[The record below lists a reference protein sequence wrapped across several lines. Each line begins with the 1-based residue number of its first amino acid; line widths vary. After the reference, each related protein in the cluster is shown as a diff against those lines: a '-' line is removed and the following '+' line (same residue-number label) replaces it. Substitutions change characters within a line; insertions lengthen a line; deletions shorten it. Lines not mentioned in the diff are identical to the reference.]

1 MTKGPLQG
9 ALQGALQM
17 SHTWKESNE
26 HHQGPLQMPPNWMIQ
41 LKSPEGAL
49 QISPSWKESNLYQ
62 QGPLQN
68 APHLNWIN

>member
-1 MTKGPLQG
+1 MTKGP
-9 ALQGALQM
+9 LQGALQM

-26 HHQGPLQMPPNWMIQ
+26 HHQGPLQVPRNWMIQ

-62 QGPLQN
+62 
-68 APHLNWIN
+68 